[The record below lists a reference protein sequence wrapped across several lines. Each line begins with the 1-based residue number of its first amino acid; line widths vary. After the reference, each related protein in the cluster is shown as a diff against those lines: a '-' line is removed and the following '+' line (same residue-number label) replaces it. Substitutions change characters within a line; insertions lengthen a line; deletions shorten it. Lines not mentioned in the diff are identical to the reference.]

1 MLTINSDVIVTLGQ
15 KNDLNLKYCDFSSP
29 ENIPRK
35 VLRRDFNGQICRS
48 GNTLLIDS
56 FIGSK
61 KRELLFLQQM
71 VFDKK

>member
-29 ENIPRK
+29 ENIPSK

-48 GNTLLIDS
+48 RNTLLIDS
-56 FIGSK
+56 FIDSK
-61 KRELLFLQQM
+61 KGVTFSTANGI
-71 VFDKK
+71 